1 MYETLITIPDAA
13 LCHLFIHCCFK
24 DGEFKQM
31 EIDLAADK
39 FVLLELHKEL
49 NFKNEIRNYN
59 SYRNAI
65 KDEAKYLEYLIKLI
79 NPTNES
85 ALYSHCLEL
94 CLSDVQLDALED
106 KLFDI
111 LGNILQLTEAE
122 QSIIKKLMIQRE
134 VVKTN
139 KFF

>member
-1 MYETLITIPDAA
+1 MYDTLITTPDVA

-24 DGEFKQM
+24 DGEFKRA
-31 EIDLAADK
+31 EIDVAADK
-39 FVLLELHKEL
+39 LVSLDLHKEL
-49 NFKNEIRNYN
+49 NFKNEMRNYK
-59 SYRNAI
+59 SYQNAI
-65 KDEAKYLEYLIKLI
+65 TDETKYLEYLIKLI
-79 NPTNES
+79 NPTNDA

-94 CLSDVQLDALED
+94 CLSDSQLDTLEN
-106 KLFDI
+106 KLLDI

-122 QSIIKKLMIQRE
+122 QNIIKKIMIQRE

>member
-1 MYETLITIPDAA
+1 MYDTLITTPDVA

-24 DGEFKQM
+24 DGEFKQT

-39 FVLLELHKEL
+39 FVSLELHKEL
-49 NFKNEIRNYN
+49 NFKDEMRNYK
-59 SYRNAI
+59 SYQIAI
-65 KDEAKYLEYLIKLI
+65 TDEVKYLEYLIKLI
-79 NPTNES
+79 NPTNEA

-94 CLSDVQLDALED
+94 CLSDSQLDTLEN

-122 QSIIKKLMIQRE
+122 QNIIKKIMIQRE

>member
-1 MYETLITIPDAA
+1 MYDTLITTPDVA

-24 DGEFKQM
+24 DGEFKQT

-39 FVLLELHKEL
+39 FVSLELHKEL
-49 NFKNEIRNYN
+49 NFKDEMRNYK
-59 SYRNAI
+59 SYQIAI
-65 KDEAKYLEYLIKLI
+65 TDEVKYLEYLIKLI
-79 NPTNES
+79 NPTNEA

-94 CLSDVQLDALED
+94 CLSDSQLDTLEN
-106 KLFDI
+106 KLLDI

-122 QSIIKKLMIQRE
+122 QNIIKKIMIQRE

>member
-1 MYETLITIPDAA
+1 MYDTLITTPDAA

-24 DGEFKQM
+24 DGEFKKA
-31 EIDLAADK
+31 EIDEAADK

-49 NFKNEIRNYN
+49 NFKDEIHKYK

-65 KDEAKYLEYLIKLI
+65 EDEAKYLEYLIKLI
-79 NPTNES
+79 NPTNEA

-94 CLSDVQLDALED
+94 CLSDSQLDASEN
-106 KLFDI
+106 KLFET
-111 LGNILQLTEAE
+111 LGNILQLTEEE
-122 QSIIKKLMIQRE
+122 QNTIKKLMIQRE

>member
-1 MYETLITIPDAA
+1 MYGTLITTPDVA

-24 DGEFKQM
+24 DGKFTQT

-49 NFKNEIRNYN
+49 NFKDEILKYK

-65 KDEAKYLEYLIKLI
+65 EDETEFLAHLVKLI
-79 NPTNES
+79 NPTNDS

-94 CLSDVQLDALED
+94 CLSDAQLDTSEN
-106 KLFDI
+106 KLFEI
-111 LGNILQLTEAE
+111 LGHVLQLTEEE
-122 QSIIKKLMIQRE
+122 QNIIKKLMIQRE